1 MKKSWF
7 ALNNSYFFPLS
18 LIKAEEPSMR
28 DAYHRAEERY
38 GSDSKE
44 ARAIVN
50 KMEYKD
56 LVGTF
61 GAQSKEARH
70 FHLRRDPRANYNTN
84 YSSTHNGSGSHL
96 WGDGVPS
103 TEDQKFHQDPKN
115 ETSKTQM
122 EKPDPKL
129 HAAISRY
136 GHELQKFLQ
145 DGYKDLSYTGNQGK
159 DGKRAE
165 GNKARTPDQIMS
177 PVYTQEDNGKG
188 AVVAKEGRLLQ
199 ALRAAKDAAKEAGLD
214 LHKDKLLT
222 HPAYFHEIFSSGSQ
236 HGDGHKGGKPAS
248 QWGSES
254 DDPDSDSF
262 VKDFVAHLSSYTDGD
277 MIHGK
282 TSEKAGEN
290 VPDAKT
296 VNNIKTVT
304 GKPAR
309 NLGGER
315 EVGPDGKP
323 LPQEVGATR
332 EYGGVQ
338 GHRVSEQKTMIPVRS
353 PLGGPNGPLRDAAS
367 VRIGAETP
375 MERGI
380 IGVQQ
385 GVLPVREKPAGPPG
399 SYRAPGAVPG
409 QHRASDK
416 RAAPDGGDGVA
427 RPSEFDPR
435 LSERVAEG
443 GKMVRRVEVLEP
455 KDYGSRRRGSFEH
468 SRSRD
473 PELPYPTRETPAT
486 RQPDVDEVD

>member
-7 ALNNSYFFPLS
+7 ALNNNTFFPFS
-18 LIKAEEPSMR
+18 LIKAEAPSLP
-28 DAYHRAEERY
+28 DLYAQAEERY
-38 GSDSKE
+38 GSDSKQ
-44 ARAIVN
+44 ARALVN
-50 KMEYKD
+50 RMEYKD
-56 LVGTF
+56 LVGVF

-70 FHLRRDPRANYNTN
+70 FHLRRDPRALYNTN
-84 YSSTHNGSGSHL
+84 YSANTNGSGTHL

-103 TEDQKFHQDPKN
+103 EEDQKFHQDPKN

-165 GNKARTPDQIMS
+165 GNKARKVDDIMR

-214 LHKDKLLT
+214 LHKDRLLT

-248 QWGSES
+248 QWGSQS

-296 VNNIKTVT
+296 VDNIKTVR

-309 NLGGER
+309 NLGGEK

-323 LPQEVGATR
+323 LPVEVGATR
-332 EYGGVQ
+332 KYGGQ
-338 GHRVSEQKTMIPVRS
+338 GHRVSEQKAMIPVRS
-353 PLGGPNGPLRDAAS
+353 PLGGPNGPLRNAAS

-385 GVLPVREKPAGPPG
+385 GVIPVREKPAGPPG

-409 QHRASDK
+409 RGREFDE
-416 RAAPDGGDGVA
+416 RAARDGGAGVA
-427 RPSEFDPR
+427 RPSEFGPG
-435 LSERVAEG
+435 LSEPVAEG
-443 GKMVRRVEVLEP
+443 GKIVRRVEVLRP
-455 KDYGSRRRGSFEH
+455 KRYEGTSRGSGAGA
-468 SRSRD
+468 RSQE
-473 PELPYPTRETPAT
+473 PELPPPPPIEESV
-486 RQPDVDEVD
+486 RQPRRRRDD

>member
-84 YSSTHNGSGSHL
+84 YSANTNGSGTHL

-103 TEDQKFHQDPKN
+103 EEDQKFHQDPKN

-165 GNKARTPDQIMS
+165 GNKARKPDDIMR

-248 QWGSES
+248 QWGSQS

-296 VNNIKTVT
+296 VDNIKTVR
-304 GKPAR
+304 GRPAR

-315 EVGPDGKP
+315 EVGPDGRP

-332 EYGGVQ
+332 KYGGQ
-338 GHRVSEQKTMIPVRS
+338 GHRVSEQKAMIPVRS
-353 PLGGPNGPLRDAAS
+353 PLGGPNGPLRNAAS

-375 MERGI
+375 MERSI

-385 GVLPVREKPAGPPG
+385 GVIPVREKPAGRPG
-399 SYRAPGAVPG
+399 SYFAPGAVPG
-409 QHRASDK
+409 RGRASDT
-416 RAAPDGGDGVA
+416 RAAADGAAGVA
-427 RPSEFDPR
+427 RSSEFGPG
-435 LSERVAEG
+435 LSERVGEG
-443 GKMVRRVEVLEP
+443 GRIVRNVEVLEP
-455 KDYGSRRRGSFEH
+455 KDYGATTRGSGQGA
-468 SRSRD
+468 RRRD
-473 PELPYPTRETPAT
+473 PELPSPTRETPAT